1 MKKKIKLLFEVVDVI
16 DQNET
21 DLNLKHQD
29 TYGDEVIEYLKTEP
43 DTNDSTINKFD
54 TLDYSDFK
62 TLLGI
67 DSTELLIGID
77 EPEELDYDKIL
88 VNLEDGIDDSTFPTV
103 ELDPLTPTFTNPVN
117 STIPNPDNS

>member
-1 MKKKIKLLFEVVDVI
+1 MDNPSRSYYLLT
-16 DQNET
+16 N
-21 DLNLKHQD
+21 N
-29 TYGDEVIEYLKTEP
+29 YLF
-43 DTNDSTINKFD
+43 DWVST
-54 TLDYSDFK
+54 YSDFK

-77 EPEELDYDKIL
+77 EPGELDYDKIL

-103 ELDPLTPTFTNPVN
+103 ELDPFTPTFTNPVN

>member
-1 MKKKIKLLFEVVDVI
+1 MKTK
-16 DQNET
+16 
-21 DLNLKHQD
+21 
-29 TYGDEVIEYLKTEP
+29 P

-77 EPEELDYDKIL
+77 EPGELDYDKIL
-88 VNLEDGIDDSTFPTV
+88 VNQEDGIDDSTFPTV
-103 ELDPLTPTFTNPVN
+103 ELDPLTPTFTTPVN
-117 STIPNPDNS
+117 S